1 MDTKSIKIKSS
12 TGEVMTIKLDSNY
25 NITVVTSFGET
36 PYYAIREF
44 LSKEIRQVIGNILK
58 EIKENP
64 ITIEEV
70 YKSLANRIE
79 FPEEDLMLL
88 LSILDDVY
96 PTLTFNLLLREIAI
110 MLDSKYLDHIENSD
124 EIWTISAISGS
135 VVKVVKERIKNFRN
149 FAAFRSKEDAMV
161 AKKLLSDRIEK
172 LFKGSEK

>member
-12 TGEVMTIKLDSNY
+12 TGKLMTIKLDSNY
-25 NITVVTSFGET
+25 NITVVTSFGEI

-70 YKSLANRIE
+70 YKSLANRLE
-79 FPEEDLMLL
+79 SPEEDLMIL

-124 EIWTISAISGS
+124 EIWTISATSGS
-135 VVKVVKERIKNFRN
+135 VVKVVKEHIKNFRN
-149 FAAFRSKEDAMV
+149 FAAFRNMEDAMI
-161 AKKLLSDRIEK
+161 AKKLLSSRIRQM
-172 LFKGSEK
+172 FRGSEK

>member
-12 TGEVMTIKLDSNY
+12 TGELMTIKLDSNY
-25 NITVVTSFGET
+25 NITVVTSFGEI

-70 YKSLANRIE
+70 YKSLANRLE
-79 FPEEDLMLL
+79 SYEEDLMIL

-124 EIWTISAISGS
+124 EIWTISATSGS
-135 VVKVVKERIKNFRN
+135 VVKVVKEHIKNFRN
-149 FAAFRSKEDAMV
+149 FAAFRNMEDAMI
-161 AKKLLSDRIEK
+161 AKKLLSSRIRQM
-172 LFKGSEK
+172 FRGSEK

>member
-12 TGEVMTIKLDSNY
+12 TGELMTIKLDSNY
-25 NITVVTSFGET
+25 NITVVTSFGEI

-70 YKSLANRIE
+70 YKSLANRLE
-79 FPEEDLMLL
+79 YSEEELMIL

-110 MLDSKYLDHIENSD
+110 MLDNKYPDHIENSK
-124 EIWTISAISGS
+124 EIWTISPFDGLVTMVGKSC
-135 VVKVVKERIKNFRN
+135 IKNFRN

-161 AKKLLSDRIEK
+161 AKKLLSSRLRK
-172 LFKGSEK
+172 MFRGSEK